1 MWVLKFFHIIYH
13 KFRLKKSHFWCHSS
27 GCHGDFFSACRRS
40 GRKGGGDNKPC
51 SGLGVSPPVQPTGTI
66 PATQILIGSPW
77 YHDTRPG
84 KPTKKKIENLPMIN
98 GKSMENL
105 WKHWFYGKS
114 WNIYPFLMGKS
125 MRNCHIFN
133 SKLLNSQRL
142 ITMIILP
149 YTETSIIL
157 HLSIIWLLKNPDC
170 SMVESPFNSHSTIMF
185 WWLMHRFSWLAMIWI
200 PYGSV

>member
-1 MWVLKFFHIIYH
+1 MQRSR
-13 KFRLKKSHFWCHSS
+13 RLTSGATNWNHSS
-27 GCHGDFFSACRRS
+27 DPNSDR
-40 GRKGGGDNKPC
+40 
-51 SGLGVSPPVQPTGTI
+51 I
-66 PATQILIGSPW
+66 PMVPW
-77 YHDTRPG
+77 YPAWETY
-84 KPTKKKIENLPMIN
+84 KKKIENLPMIN

-170 SMVESPFNSHSTIMF
+170 SMVESPFNSHSNIMF